1 MSEAALR
8 VLHLD
13 LGRRMRGGQW
23 QVLLLAEELRG
34 KIEQTVMAPA
44 GSPLL
49 DAARAAGIPTRE
61 AGWGALW
68 REARRAGVV
77 HAHDAKAHSWAAM
90 LARRPVVVSR
100 RVVFP
105 VSGSAL
111 SRWKY
116 GRAAA
121 YLAISEAVRKQ
132 LILAGVA
139 DEKIQVVPDAVRVPA
154 SAVTQDW
161 KRIVALESDDPGK
174 CGPLVREAAR
184 LAGVR
189 VCFSRDLPRDLDG
202 AGIFVYLSESEGL
215 GSAARLAMARGAAVI
230 ASRVGGLTEVVL
242 DGRTGILTENR
253 PEEVASALR
262 RLMEDPAL
270 AARMGAEGRERAA
283 EVFSPERMAQAT
295 LSVYG
300 SVCGRPPA

>member
-1 MSEAALR
+1 MSEAAPR
-8 VLHLD
+8 VLHVD
-13 LGRRMRGGQW
+13 CGRRMRGGQW

-34 KIEQTVMAPA
+34 RLEQTVMAPA

-49 DAARAAGIPTRE
+49 EAARAAGIRTAE
-61 AGWGALW
+61 AGWAALL
-68 REARRAGVV
+68 RLARRADVV
-77 HAHDAKAHSWAAM
+77 HAHDAKAHSWAAV
-90 LARRPVVVSR
+90 LVRRPLVVSR

-105 VSGSAL
+105 VGGSPL

-132 LILAGVA
+132 LIRAGVA

-154 SAVTQDW
+154 TVGTQDW
-161 KRIVALESDDPGK
+161 KKVVALESDDPGK

-189 VCFSRDLPRDLDG
+189 VCFSRDLPQDLEG
-202 AGIFVYLSESEGL
+202 AGVFVYLSESEGL
-215 GSAARLAMARGAAVI
+215 GSAALLAMARGAAVI
-230 ASRVGGLTEVVL
+230 ASRVGGLQEVVVE
-242 DGRTGILTENR
+242 GETGILTGNQ
-253 PEEVASALR
+253 PEEIAWALR

-270 AARMGAEGRERAA
+270 AARMGAQGRRRAA
-283 EVFSPERMAQAT
+283 ERFSPGRMAEDTVSTYRKVLA
-295 LSVYG
+295 
-300 SVCGRPPA
+300 